1 LAVAGFFGRPCER
14 PCMQWL
20 HAVTGRSVGGDD
32 RGVSSVIGTVL
43 MVGLAVVLVA
53 SIGLFVFGLA
63 GGKIDMIDRVLDTI
77 PGV

>member
-1 LAVAGFFGRPCER
+1 
-14 PCMQWL
+14 
-20 HAVTGRSVGGDD
+20 
-32 RGVSSVIGTVL
+32 L